1 MFRGHKIL
9 ILLLFLIGFFCS
21 LRAEGVDK
29 STSLII
35 DREIEKNRAELIK
48 IRRFFHM
55 NPELSNR
62 EYKTAKLIAS
72 KLIPLGL
79 EVKTGVA
86 KTGVTALL
94 EGGETGFT
102 IAYRADMDA
111 LPIQELTETPYQSLI
126 PGVMHA
132 CGHDIHMSI
141 ALGTALVLNSIKGK
155 IRGSIK
161 FIFQPAEEGPPPG
174 EEGGARLMIKEGV
187 LDRPSVGAIFGLHV
201 WPENLGKVYFSAGP
215 IMASSDWF
223 RITIKGKSSHAAPPH
238 EGVDA
243 IALASQVV
251 LGIQTIISR
260 TSDPADPA
268 VITIGKISGG
278 ERSNII
284 AKEVQLEGTIRTLSK
299 KNRKKIPQ
307 SIENIARGITHSYG
321 ADCTFDYRKE
331 IPSIYNHPELAKIML
346 PTLINLLGEENVKE
360 MKPQFVAEDFSY
372 YCQEIPGFFFFLG
385 VKDPAKETMAPLHN
399 PFFDPDERSIF
410 LGIKI
415 MCHLLLDCL
424 QNPNYL
430 ERNSLTAF

>member
-1 MFRGHKIL
+1 M
-9 ILLLFLIGFFCS
+9 LLLFLVGFFCA

-29 STSLII
+29 NTSLII

-55 NPELSNR
+55 NPEMSNR

-72 KLIPLGL
+72 KLIPLGM

-86 KTGVTALL
+86 KTGIVALL
-94 EGGETGFT
+94 EGGESGLTV
-102 IAYRADMDA
+102 AYRADMDA
-111 LPIQELTETPYQSLI
+111 LPIQELTDAPYRSLI

-132 CGHDIHMSI
+132 CGHDIHMSV
-141 ALGTALVLNSIKGK
+141 ALGTAFVLNSIKGK

-174 EEGGARLMIKEGV
+174 EEDGAKLMIKEGV

-201 WPENLGKVYFSAGP
+201 WPENLGEVYFTAGP
-215 IMASSDWF
+215 IMASADWF
-223 RITIKGKSSHAAPPH
+223 RITIKGKSSHAARPH
-238 EGVDA
+238 EGIDA

-260 TSDPADPA
+260 TLDPADPA

-278 ERSNII
+278 EKSNII
-284 AKEVQLEGTIRTLSK
+284 AKEVKLEGTIRALSE

-307 SIENIARGITHSYG
+307 SIENIARGITRSYG
-321 ADCTFDYRKE
+321 ADYIFDYQKG
-331 IPSIYNHPELAKIML
+331 IPSVYNHPELAKIML
-346 PTLINLLGEENVKE
+346 PTLFSLLGKENVKE
-360 MKPQFVAEDFSY
+360 TKPQFVAEDFSC
-372 YCQEIPGFFFFLG
+372 YCQEIPCFFFFLG
-385 VKDPAKETMAPLHN
+385 VKDPARETMAPLHS
-399 PFFDPDERSIF
+399 PSFDPDEKSIF

-424 QNPNYL
+424 HNPSYL
-430 ERNSLTAF
+430 ERTSPFVF

>member
-1 MFRGHKIL
+1 MSRDHRIL
-9 ILLLFLIGFFCS
+9 KVLLFLFGFFCA
-21 LRAEGVDK
+21 LIAEGVDK
-29 STSLII
+29 NTALII
-35 DREIEKNRAELIK
+35 DREIENNKAELIK

-55 NPELSNR
+55 YPELGNR

-79 EVKTGVA
+79 EVNTGVA
-86 KTGVTALL
+86 KTGITALL
-94 EGGETGFT
+94 EGGEAGFT

-111 LPIQELTETPYQSLI
+111 LPIQELTDAAYRSLI

-141 ALGTALVLNSIKGK
+141 ALGTAVVLNSIKGK
-155 IRGSIK
+155 IRGRIK

-187 LDRPSVGAIFGLHV
+187 LNRPPIGAIFGLHV
-201 WPENLGKVYFSAGP
+201 WPEKLGEVYFSAGS

-223 RITIKGKSSHAAPPH
+223 RITIKGKSSHAARPH
-238 EGVDA
+238 EGIDA

-260 TSDPADPA
+260 TLNPADPA
-268 VITIGKISGG
+268 VITIGKIAGG
-278 ERSNII
+278 DRSNII
-284 AKEVQLEGTIRTLSK
+284 AKEVQLEGTIRTLSE
-299 KNRKKIPQ
+299 KNRKTIPS
-307 SIENIARGITHSYG
+307 SIEKIARGITHSYG
-321 ADCTFDYRKE
+321 ADYIFDYGKG
-331 IPSIYNHPELAKIML
+331 IPSVYNHPELAKIML
-346 PTLINLLGEENVKE
+346 PTLFNLLGEENVKE
-360 MKPQFVAEDFSY
+360 TKPQFVAEDFSC

-385 VKDPAKETMAPLHN
+385 VKDPAQETMAPLHS
-399 PFFDPDERSIF
+399 PSFDPDERSIF

-424 QNPNYL
+424 HNPSYL
-430 ERNSLTAF
+430 ERTSLAAF